1 MKHRSG
7 FSLVEIIVVISITV
21 LLSTLVI
28 GYNRS
33 SEKQLILFR
42 DQATIVGVLNRAK
55 ALAIEKF
62 REPEADFDNCAF
74 GLHFDNGSREYI
86 LFRDLGVGG
95 CDDVNR
101 SYDAGGVTSG
111 ATTLLEEISRFSIDE
126 KSVFANIPVVGL
138 DILFV
143 PPDIDVVSNSLFPVE
158 IIIETVDGGVSV
170 SVGVSGSG
178 QVSMQ

>member
-7 FSLVEIIVVISITV
+7 FSLIEIIVVISITI
-21 LLSTLVI
+21 LLSSLVI
-28 GYNRS
+28 GYGRS
-33 SEKQLILFR
+33 SGKQLVLFR
-42 DQATIVGVLNRAK
+42 DQAVIAGVLNRAR

-62 REPEADFDNCAF
+62 YEPEPDFDNCAF

-95 CDDVNR
+95 CDDVNYR
-101 SYDAGGVTSG
+101 YDADGVTSG
-111 ATTLLEEISRFSIDE
+111 AITLLEEISRFSIDE
-126 KSVFANIPVVGL
+126 KLVFANPVADL

-143 PPDIDVVSNSLFPVE
+143 PPELDVVSNSSFPVE
-158 IIIETVDGGVSV
+158 IIIETIDDGASASVSV
-170 SVGVSGSG
+170 SASG